1 MATALSFAAVASQVV
16 PVASSKA
23 VPPPPPSPTPPSPA
37 SDHRSVW
44 FEYGLTLLVLTTVRE
59 HNFDLRCELFACVLV
74 GCIAFLWRCAAAPT
88 AGRVQR
94 CARWLLAQLRPHHLT
109 RERVAACVLVLSHQ
123 WSHGSST
130 QALRAALVLTLRSCS
145 WSERAAGQLQRG
157 LVVVQWAVVAHAS
170 AAATAELLGA
180 LELQL
185 FWEMVEFVGLHM
197 LVESA
202 RTRLLRWL
210 ARRCDLYPRRL
221 DFEPRRLEHEPTS
234 QVD

>member
-1 MATALSFAAVASQVV
+1 M
-16 PVASSKA
+16 
-23 VPPPPPSPTPPSPA
+23 
-37 SDHRSVW
+37 
-44 FEYGLTLLVLTTVRE
+44 
-59 HNFDLRCELFACVLV
+59 
-74 GCIAFLWRCAAAPT
+74 
-88 AGRVQR
+88 
-94 CARWLLAQLRPHHLT
+94 
-109 RERVAACVLVLSHQ
+109 
-123 WSHGSST
+123 
-130 QALRAALVLTLRSCS
+130 LTLRSCS

-185 FWEMVEFVGLHM
+185 FWEIVEFVGLHM